1 MVESHPGV
9 YFPPRYGRDGH
20 GLEKNRSSP
29 ADGESG
35 FFPQFFCQCPAAG
48 VYIARAEADD
58 YIGIHRSHLFGQLRT
73 VADRQGTVSRRP
85 IISDSTPGIGS
96 SRAG

>member
-73 VADRQGTVSRRP
+73 VADLSL
-85 IISDSTPGIGS
+85 IHI
-96 SRAG
+96 